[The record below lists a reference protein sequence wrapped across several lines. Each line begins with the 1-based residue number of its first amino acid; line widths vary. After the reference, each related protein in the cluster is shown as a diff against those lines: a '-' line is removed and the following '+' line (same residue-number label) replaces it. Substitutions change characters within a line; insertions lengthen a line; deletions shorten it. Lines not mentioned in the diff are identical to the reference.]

1 MYQLIIC
8 IVLLIICA
16 AAHGGILHYY
26 AHKWDKYMR
35 QGDKMNTKEMLCI
48 KCAKRQGVNK
58 DGYIKCP
65 YFKTYREAKENGMNI
80 FLHCYCSECENKGR

>member
-1 MYQLIIC
+1 
-8 IVLLIICA
+8 
-16 AAHGGILHYY
+16 
-26 AHKWDKYMR
+26 
-35 QGDKMNTKEMLCI
+35 MNTKEMLCI